1 MHVKYL
7 ANLLAFV
14 YNLYSPDYNSCE
26 LAEGYGWKEEMFCVS
41 LFFVWCCFVLSFVF
55 ARGLAKAK
63 CGGI

>member
-14 YNLYSPDYNSCE
+14 YNFYSPDYNSYE
-26 LAEGYGWKEEMFCVS
+26 LAEGYGWKEFS
-41 LFFVWCCFVLSFVF
+41 ILCCLVLSYVF
-55 ARGLAKAK
+55 ARGLAKDK

>member
-14 YNLYSPDYNSCE
+14 YNFYSLDYNSCE
-26 LAEGYGWKEEMFCVS
+26 LAEGYGWKEYMFCVS
-41 LFFVWCCFVLSFVF
+41 LCLFVLSFMF

-63 CGGI
+63 CGGIW